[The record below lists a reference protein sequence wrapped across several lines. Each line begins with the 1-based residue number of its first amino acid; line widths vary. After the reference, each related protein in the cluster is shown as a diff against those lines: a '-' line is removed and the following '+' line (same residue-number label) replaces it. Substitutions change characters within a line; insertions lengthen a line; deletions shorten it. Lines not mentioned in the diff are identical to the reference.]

1 MRKGYLCLLA
11 VAMVIASIMIA
22 GCTTSNQANQ
32 ASSSE
37 TSNATTTAAAKT
49 TNSSVAS
56 ASPTVTPSPSA
67 SPTVATPTP
76 SVATPTPSVATPT
89 PSVATPTPSVSQ
101 KIATSIR
108 FASDPSGSKGQSLNI
123 NVISSASGL
132 RICAPGL
139 VTATKGTVTS
149 GGSDC
154 FYTAY
159 LDTSGLNSGDHV
171 TLKFAGDNTYQPS
184 QTTVTIP

>member
-11 VAMVIASIMIA
+11 VTMVIASIMIA

-56 ASPTVTPSPSA
+56 ASPTVTPSSSA

-76 SVATPTPSVATPT
+76 T
-89 PSVATPTPSVSQ
+89 VATPTPSVSQ
-101 KIATSIR
+101 KTATSIQ
-108 FASDPSGSKGQSLNI
+108 FTSPSVMKPQSLGI
-123 NVISSASGL
+123 NVISSTSGL
-132 RICAPGL
+132 RICTPGL
-139 VTATKGTVTS
+139 VTATLGTVTS

-154 FYTAY
+154 FSTAY
-159 LDTSGLNSGDHV
+159 LVTSSLNPGTYDV
-171 TLKFAGDNTYQPS
+171 TLKFAGDSTYQPS
-184 QTTVTIP
+184 QSTVRITIT